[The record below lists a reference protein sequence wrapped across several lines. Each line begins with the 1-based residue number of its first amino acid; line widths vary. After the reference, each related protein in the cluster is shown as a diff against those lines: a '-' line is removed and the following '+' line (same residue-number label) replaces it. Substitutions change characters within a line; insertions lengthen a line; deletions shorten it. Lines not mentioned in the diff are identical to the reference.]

1 MIKRQ
6 NDLWHL
12 ARRPNLHWQVSGPAS
27 SDFEDVYFSK
37 EDGIAESRYVFL
49 SGIALADR
57 LAGLAR
63 GETLT
68 LAETG
73 FGTGLNFL
81 LTLQAWLQARANPN
95 FAANT
100 QLHYIGIDAYPL
112 RPSDLQRAAAL
123 HPELTDLSSAL
134 IADWPQTTVG
144 CHRIR
149 WPHWQVV
156 LDLWWELAEDALND
170 LASYGGQWIDA
181 WYLDGFAPARNQAMW
196 TAGLYHSM
204 AALSRPHAGFAT
216 FTAASDVRRGLE
228 AAGFLVSK
236 RPGFGRKRECL
247 AGTLTQPQPRALTVT
262 PWDVPTPPA
271 RPQSALVIGAG
282 LAGSFIARSLAERGI
297 AVTVLER
304 NHVATGGSS
313 NLQGLTYTR
322 LSHRFAPLSDFSIAA
337 YDFAT
342 RMYQQGLRSRALV
355 DGCDAGGGGYLQLG
369 TDPKTLD
376 ALRLVLADP
385 EDPMQLLNA
394 NQASHTAGIRIDHEA
409 IYFPDALWL
418 NPPAI
423 CRERLAHPRIRVIEE
438 CGDVSLTSTQQSWH
452 AHWAG
457 DHQLSAD
464 IAVLATAAGLKR
476 SPYTSW
482 LPLQAIRGQVSH
494 IKATDASAHLRTSI
508 CHTGYLPMARQSVH
522 CLGAT
527 YGPNDEGLDEREEDH
542 HANVSTAINWLPT
555 LGFDAISKPVSG
567 HVALR
572 CTTADYLPVA
582 GPVADLTAF
591 NRQYEELRHRKT
603 AVISHHC
610 PVVAGLWVMGG
621 LGSRGLTAAPL
632 AAEVVA
638 GQICNEPPVLPRYLQ
653 QAISPNRFLQRAL
666 VRGKPLGEQAHSRAP
681 LSGDSNGD

>member
-12 ARRPNLHWQVSGPAS
+12 ARRPNLHWQASGPAS
-27 SDFEDVYFSK
+27 RDFEDVYFSK

-49 SGIALADR
+49 SGIALSDR

-63 GETLT
+63 GETLA

-81 LTLQAWLQARANPN
+81 LTLQAWLHARADPD
-95 FAANT
+95 FAADT

-112 RPSDLQRAAAL
+112 RRSDLQRAAAL

-134 IADWPQTTVG
+134 IADWPQTSVG

-156 LDLWWELAEDALND
+156 LDLWWELAEDALSD
-170 LASYGGQWIDA
+170 LASYGDQWVDA

-196 TAGLYHSM
+196 TERLYHAM
-204 AALSRPHAGFAT
+204 AALSRPNAGFAT
-216 FTAASDVRRGLE
+216 FSAASDVRRGLA
-228 AAGFLVSK
+228 AAGFIVSK
-236 RPGFGRKRECL
+236 RRGFGRKRECL
-247 AGTLTQPQPRALTVT
+247 AGTLVQQQPPTLTVT
-262 PWDVPTPPA
+262 PWDVPTA
-271 RPQSALVIGAG
+271 AAQPQSALVIGAG

-304 NHVATGGSS
+304 NRVAMGGSS

-342 RMYQQGLRSRALV
+342 RLYKQGLRSRILI
-355 DGCDAGGGGYLQLG
+355 DGCDAGAGGYLQLG
-369 TDPKTLD
+369 TDPKTLE
-376 ALRLVLADP
+376 ALRLVLADS
-385 EDPMQLLNA
+385 EDPMHLLNPK
-394 NQASHTAGIRIDHEA
+394 QASHTAGIRVDHEA

-423 CRERLAHPRIRVIEE
+423 CRERLAHPRIRVIEQ
-438 CGDVSLTSTQQSWH
+438 CGDVSLTSTQRSWR

-457 DHQLSAD
+457 NQEQRAD
-464 IAVLATAAGLKR
+464 IAVLATAADLAR

-494 IKATDASAHLRTSI
+494 IDATDASAQLRTSI
-508 CHTGYLPMARQSVH
+508 CHAGYLPMARHQVH

-527 YGPNDEGLDEREEDH
+527 YGPNDERLDERQEDH
-542 HANVSTAINWLPT
+542 YANVSTASEWLPA
-555 LGFDAISKPVSG
+555 LGFDAISKPASG

-582 GPVADLTAF
+582 GPVADVTAF
-591 NRQYEELRHRKT
+591 NQQYAELAHRKT
-603 AVISHHC
+603 AVINRHC
-610 PVVAGLWVMGG
+610 PVVKGLWVIGG

-632 AAEVVA
+632 TAEVVA
-638 GQICNEPPVLPRYLQ
+638 GQICSEPPVLPRYLQ
-653 QAISPNRFLQRAL
+653 QAISPSRFLRRAL
-666 VRGKPLGEQAHSRAP
+666 VRGEPLGEQARSQAP
-681 LSGDSNGD
+681 HRESSNGG